1 MAFSYVLTFLGG
13 IALFIYGIILVS
25 ESFERAAFG
34 SFSRFLKSVTSKPIL
49 GVILGTFITGIIQSS
64 SATTVA
70 VVSLANAGILRFQ
83 ETLGIIFG
91 ANIGTTVTAQIIAFK
106 ITNMGLPTFAVG
118 FLIYFFSK
126 RESLKML
133 GKGILAFG
141 LIFIGMTFMEGAV
154 APLKN
159 SETFKQL
166 FLKFGQVPI
175 LGILVSALFTGIEQ
189 SSSVTVGIIQAL
201 ASQNLINLRTAFALV
216 LGANIGT
223 TITAIIASIG
233 GNTSARRVALAH
245 VMFNV
250 GGVLIFLPFFNPY
263 VSVASHTSISLVRQ
277 IANSH
282 SIFNII
288 CTFIYLP
295 FYKPYARL
303 VEKMVPG
310 DEKVIE
316 GGARYINAKLLKV
329 PTVAV
334 EAIKNELYRLKDT
347 VKSNFKCLF
356 DMIVKNDGKL
366 VKEIQFRERA
376 INDITKEIQTFIS
389 KVFGSLVS
397 EKEAE
402 KVTSYLNIS
411 IQLERVGDIVN
422 GTSEL
427 MIEKIGNGIIFS
439 EYAQEDLKNMV
450 NTVNKEFEI
459 TTENLEAI
467 DEEKFLIV
475 DNMERTVDELEVEL
489 RDKHIKRL
497 TEGVCTTEAG
507 LIYIDILSNL
517 ERMSDHIYKI
527 ARLLKPAEE
536 KNNLI

>member
-277 IANSH
+277 IASSH

-527 ARLLKPAEE
+527 VRLLKPAEE

>member
-1 MAFSYVLTFLGG
+1 
-13 IALFIYGIILVS
+13 
-25 ESFERAAFG
+25 
-34 SFSRFLKSVTSKPIL
+34 
-49 GVILGTFITGIIQSS
+49 
-64 SATTVA
+64 
-70 VVSLANAGILRFQ
+70 
-83 ETLGIIFG
+83 
-91 ANIGTTVTAQIIAFK
+91 
-106 ITNMGLPTFAVG
+106 
-118 FLIYFFSK
+118 
-126 RESLKML
+126 ML

-175 LGILVSALFTGIEQ
+175 LGILVSTLFTGIEQ

-223 TITAIIASIG
+223 TVTALIASIG
-233 GNTSARRVALAH
+233 GNVSARRVALAH
-245 VMFNV
+245 VLFNV
-250 GGVLIFLPFFNPY
+250 GGVLIFLPFFTLY
-263 VSVASHTSISLVRQ
+263 VSFVSHTSISLVRQ

-282 SIFNII
+282 SLFNII
-288 CTFIYLP
+288 CTFLYLP

-316 GGARYINAKLLKV
+316 GGAKYINAKLLKV

-334 EAIKNELYRLKDT
+334 EAIRNELYRLKET
-347 VKSNFKCLF
+347 VKTNFKCLF
-356 DMIVKNDGKL
+356 DMIAKNDGKL
-366 VKEIQFRERA
+366 FKEIQFRERA

-397 EKEAE
+397 EEEAE

-411 IQLERVGDIVN
+411 IQLERIGDIVK

-427 MIEKIGNGIIFS
+427 MIEKIGNGIMFS
-439 EYAQEDLKNMV
+439 EYAQEDLKNMM

-467 DEEKFLIV
+467 DEETFLAV
-475 DNMERTVDELEVEL
+475 DTMEGTVDELEVEL
-489 RDKHIKRL
+489 RDKHVKRL

-507 LIYIDILSNL
+507 LLYIDVLSNL

-536 KNNLI
+536 KNNSN

>member
-263 VSVASHTSISLVRQ
+263 VSFASHTSISLVRQ